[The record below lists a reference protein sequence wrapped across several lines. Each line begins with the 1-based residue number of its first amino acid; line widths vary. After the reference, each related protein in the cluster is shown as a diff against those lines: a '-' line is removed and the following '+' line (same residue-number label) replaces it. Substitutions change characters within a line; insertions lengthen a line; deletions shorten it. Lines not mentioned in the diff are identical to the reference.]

1 MEKTRCG
8 YVTIFGLPNA
18 GKSTLMNAL
27 LGTQLSIV
35 NKKAQTTRNKIL
47 GILTEDNYQMI
58 FFDTP
63 GVLEPKYELQKF
75 MQSEIKSSL
84 NEADVVLHILDIT
97 KFKEADFG
105 KFIQEFGSMLEG
117 KPAVTVLNKT
127 DLVKKED
134 VLSAISILSNKFGAK
149 EIVPVSAING
159 YNLGELKKTTA
170 SLLPE
175 SPFLYDSETLTD
187 KPERFFVAEIIR
199 QKILQLLHEEI
210 PYSVFID
217 VIEFKEREKGKDYV
231 NAEIIVEK
239 ESQKSIVIG
248 RKGSMLKEIGQAS
261 RKSIEKFLGKQVFL
275 ELFVKV
281 RKGWRK
287 NENFLKDKFN

>member
-1 MEKTRCG
+1 MEKTKCG

-18 GKSTLMNAL
+18 GKSTLMNVI
-27 LGTQLSIV
+27 LGTDLSIV

-63 GVLEPKYELQKF
+63 GVLDPKYELQKF

-84 NEADVVLHILDIT
+84 DEADVVLHTMDVT
-97 KFKEADFG
+97 KFKESDYE
-105 KFIQEFGSMLEG
+105 KFMQEFGRMLEG
-117 KPAVTVLNKT
+117 KPVVTVLNKT
-127 DLVKKED
+127 DLAKQED
-134 VLSAISILSNKFGAK
+134 VLTAISVLSNKFGAK

-159 YNLGELKKTTA
+159 YNLNELKKTA
-170 SLLPE
+170 AELLPD
-175 SPFLYDSETLTD
+175 SPFLYDEETLTD
-187 KPERFFVAEIIR
+187 RPERFFVAEIIR

-210 PYSVFID
+210 PYSTFINI
-217 VIEFKEREKGKDYV
+217 VEFKEREKGKDFIS
-231 NAEIIVEK
+231 AEIIVEK

-248 RKGSMLKEIGQAS
+248 RKGSMLKDIGQAS

-281 RKGWRK
+281 RKDWRK
-287 NENFLKDKFN
+287 SENFLKDKFN

>member
-1 MEKTRCG
+1 MEKTKCG

-18 GKSTLMNAL
+18 GKSTLMNVI
-27 LGTQLSIV
+27 LGTDLSIV

-63 GVLEPKYELQKF
+63 GVLDPKYELQKF

-84 NEADVVLHILDIT
+84 DEADVVLHTMDVT
-97 KFKEADFG
+97 KFKENDYE
-105 KFIQEFGSMLEG
+105 KFMQEFGRMLEG
-117 KPAVTVLNKT
+117 KPVVTVLNKT
-127 DLVKKED
+127 DLAKQED
-134 VLSAISILSNKFGAK
+134 VLTAISVLSNKFGAK

-159 YNLGELKKTTA
+159 YNLNELKKTA
-170 SLLPE
+170 AELLPD
-175 SPFLYDSETLTD
+175 SPFLYDEETLTD
-187 KPERFFVAEIIR
+187 RPERFFVAEIIR

-210 PYSVFID
+210 PYSTFINI
-217 VIEFKEREKGKDYV
+217 VEFKEREKGKDFIS
-231 NAEIIVEK
+231 AEIIVEK

-248 RKGSMLKEIGQAS
+248 RKGSMLKDIGQAS

-281 RKGWRK
+281 RKDWRK
-287 NENFLKDKFN
+287 SENFLKDKFN

>member
-1 MEKTRCG
+1 MEKTKCG

-84 NEADVVLHILDIT
+84 DEADVVLHTLDIT
-97 KFKEADFG
+97 KFKVSEYEE
-105 KFIQEFGSMLEG
+105 FIENFGSLMDG
-117 KPAVTVLNKT
+117 KQVVTVLNKT
-127 DLVKKED
+127 DLVKRED
-134 VLSAISILSNKFGAK
+134 VLEAISVLSTKFNVK

-159 YNLGELKKTTA
+159 YNVDELKKTA
-170 SLLPE
+170 AAMLPD

-217 VIEFKEREKGKDYV
+217 VIEFKEREKGKDYI

-239 ESQKSIVIG
+239 ETQKSIVIG
-248 RKGSMLKEIGQAS
+248 RKGTMLKDIGQAA
-261 RKSIEKFLGKQVFL
+261 RKSIERFTGKAVYL

-281 RKGWRK
+281 RKDWRK
-287 NENFLKDKFN
+287 SENFLKDKFN

>member
-1 MEKTRCG
+1 MEKTKCG

-18 GKSTLMNAL
+18 GKSTLMNVI
-27 LGTQLSIV
+27 LGTDLSIV

-63 GVLEPKYELQKF
+63 GVLDPKYELQKF

-84 NEADVVLHILDIT
+84 DEADVVLHTMDVT
-97 KFKEADFG
+97 KFKESDYE
-105 KFIQEFGSMLEG
+105 KFMQEFGRMLEG
-117 KPAVTVLNKT
+117 KPVVTVLNKT
-127 DLVKKED
+127 DLAKQED
-134 VLSAISILSNKFGAK
+134 VLTAISVLSNKFGAK
-149 EIVPVSAING
+149 EIAPVSAING
-159 YNLGELKKTTA
+159 YNLNELKKTA
-170 SLLPE
+170 AELLPD
-175 SPFLYDSETLTD
+175 SPFLYDEETLTD
-187 KPERFFVAEIIR
+187 RPERFFVAEIIR

-210 PYSVFID
+210 PYSTFINI
-217 VIEFKEREKGKDYV
+217 VEFKEREKGKDFIS
-231 NAEIIVEK
+231 AEIIVEK

-248 RKGSMLKEIGQAS
+248 RKGSMLKDIGQAS

-281 RKGWRK
+281 RKDWRK
-287 NENFLKDKFN
+287 SENFLKDKFN

>member
-1 MEKTRCG
+1 MEKTKCG

-75 MQSEIKSSL
+75 MQSEIKTSL
-84 NEADVVLHILDIT
+84 DEADVILHTMDVT
-97 KFKEADFG
+97 KFKAAEFEEFMKTFG
-105 KFIQEFGSMLEG
+105 GMMEG
-117 KPAVTVLNKT
+117 KPVVTVLNKT
-127 DLVKKED
+127 DLVRPEE
-134 VLSAISILSNKFGAK
+134 VLEAISILSTKFNEK
-149 EIVPVSAING
+149 EIVPISAING
-159 YNLGELKKTTA
+159 YNINELKKTA
-170 SLLPE
+170 AELLPE

-187 KPERFFVAEIIR
+187 KPERFFIAEIIR

-217 VIEFKEREKGKDYV
+217 VIEFKEREKGKDFIS
-231 NAEIIVEK
+231 AEIIVEK

-248 RKGSMLKEIGQAS
+248 RKGTMLKDIGQAA
-261 RKSIEKFLGKQVFL
+261 RRSIEKFTGKAVYL

-281 RKGWRK
+281 RKDWRK
-287 NENFLKDKFN
+287 SENFLKDKFN